1 MSELLTEYEKR
12 LRKRDINADHASL
25 PKKKIGA
32 ENLKFKPNGDI
43 NPHFGLTCIVWIG
56 PETKLHKKL
65 SAYQRVIKTAL
76 DQAGLSKFFSFLD
89 PQSFHMTICDIVASP
104 IPIQSQKAAQ
114 VVDQIDSAF
123 SSAAKNGA
131 VTCQIQGIGFAST
144 LSALARFEKEAEL
157 RKAIN
162 IEQCIKDAAQ
172 VNVRNF
178 TGHISLAYLVSDPGK
193 VAHRIMEILRSYSNA
208 TFGSLTF
215 SEFDLTSFTDMNTFI
230 PLLSINFEHNQIM
243 RYQNIATQPAFSVA
257 NPIRF

>member
-12 LRKRDINADHASL
+12 LHKRDINADHSSL
-25 PKKKIGA
+25 PKKKIGP
-32 ENLKFKPNGDI
+32 ENLKFKPNGEI
-43 NPHFGLTCIVWIG
+43 NPYFGLTCVVWIG

-65 SAYQRVIKTAL
+65 SAYQRAIKIAL

-123 SSAAKNGA
+123 SSAAKLGA

-144 LSALARFEKEAEL
+144 LSALARFEKEAQL
-157 RKAIN
+157 RKVIN
-162 IEQCIKDAAQ
+162 LEQSIKDAAQ

-193 VAHRIMEILRSYSNA
+193 AAHRIIAMLRAHSNV

-215 SEFDLTSFTDMNTFI
+215 SQFDLTSFTDMNTFI
-230 PLLSINFEHNQIM
+230 PLLSINFEDTQII
-243 RYQNIATQPAFSVA
+243 RHQKIASQRAFCVA
-257 NPIRF
+257 NPIRH